1 MQSWIHAKNG
11 MASLLLSQKKTN
23 VMANKTKTTNDIQD
37 SKHDQDRMKPETTII
52 DMPEVNDIPGQE
64 NVEPLLPDAGHVST
78 PASDDEEG
86 YGVLDDL
93 NGSPK
98 DTIETDDEQL
108 ITDERS
114 NVSRQERQDLY
125 ESANVTPG
133 DEGATDL
140 KRAQLDNVDEEGE
153 LLEEQTGQ
161 ISGEDLDVPG
171 SELDDDNEG
180 TGAEDEEN
188 NSYSVGGDRNEL

>member
-1 MQSWIHAKNG
+1 MVN
-11 MASLLLSQKKTN
+11 KKTN
-23 VMANKTKTTNDIQD
+23 TTDMQD
-37 SKHDQDRMKPETTII
+37 SKHDQDRMKSETTMI

-64 NVEPLLPDAGHVST
+64 NVEPLPPNAGRVPT

-98 DTIETDDEQL
+98 DAIETDDEQL

-125 ESANVTPG
+125 ASANVTPG
-133 DEGATDL
+133 DEGAGDL
-140 KRAQLDNVDEEGE
+140 KRAQLDNVDDEGE

-161 ISGEDLDVPG
+161 LSGEDLDVPG
-171 SELDDDNEG
+171 SELDDDNES

>member
-1 MQSWIHAKNG
+1 
-11 MASLLLSQKKTN
+11 
-23 VMANKTKTTNDIQD
+23 MANKTKTTNDIQD

-133 DEGATDL
+133 DEGASDL